1 MLQNNNNIESTTR
14 AWYGMEL
21 YMEWNGTE
29 ILVRNMEDAR
39 MEYKISRMKWKTIF
53 HTNFILDFVHSIYR

>member
-1 MLQNNNNIESTTR
+1 
-14 AWYGMEL
+14 MEL
-21 YMEWNGTE
+21 YMEWKGTE